1 MSGLEIIH
9 DGVQWEKEEIPVAL
23 KKDGSKEINFDNK
36 VQFKF
41 VLKTL
46 FKIDMVRP
54 NSPGQL
60 VGIMKDDKIL
70 TINGKKATSYSLED
84 LTNLMK
90 SEDAKEIVMKIE
102 RNGEKM
108 DFRFILKDPLPFDHD

>member
-1 MSGLEIIH
+1 M
-9 DGVQWEKEEIPVAL
+9 
-23 KKDGSKEINFDNK
+23 KKDGSKEVNFDNK

-54 NSPGQL
+54 NSPAQL

-70 TINGKKATSYSLED
+70 VINGKKATSYSLED

-90 SEDAKEIVMKIE
+90 SEDGKEIVMKIE
-102 RNGEKM
+102 RNGEKK